1 MPQRYFLEKKSNII
15 SGQDAH
21 HIKIVMRMKN
31 EDEIIVCYDNSCF
44 LASINVDQNDV
55 HFQIMKELKQP
66 KSLDITI
73 IQGLPKSPKHEV
85 VTKYATIF
93 GASSMIFT
101 QMHRSIAKLEN
112 TDNKLKR
119 LETIAKEAAELAHR
133 FDVPHIEFKKSLDA
147 IDFKQY
153 DLVLLAD
160 ENNKTTSLKEAV
172 PKNLSNLRIAVII
185 GPEGG
190 ISEQERMT
198 LLAKNVISVSLGMN
212 ILPTEIACLY
222 ALTFFS
228 LENA

>member
-1 MPQRYFLEKKSNII
+1 MPQRYFLDKKSNMI

-21 HIKIVMRMKN
+21 HIKTVMRMKN
-31 EDEIIVCYDNSCF
+31 EDEIIVCYDDACF
-44 LASINVDQNDV
+44 LASINVDQPDV
-55 HFQIMKELKQP
+55 KFQIIKELSQP
-66 KSLDITI
+66 KALNITI
-73 IQGLPKSPKHEV
+73 IQGLPKSPKHEI

-93 GASSMIFT
+93 GASSIIFT
-101 QMHRSIAKLEN
+101 PMHRSIAKLEN

-119 LETIAKEAAELAHR
+119 LEVIAKEAAELAHR
-133 FDVPHIEFKKSLDA
+133 FNVPNIEFKKSLDS
-147 IDFKQY
+147 IDLKSY

-160 ENNKTTSLKEAV
+160 ENNKTTSLKNAV
-172 PKNLSNLRIAVII
+172 HGDLLKLKIAVII

-198 LLAKNVISVSLGMN
+198 LLSKDVITVSLGNN

-222 ALTFFS
+222 VLTFFS